1 MKKKETNYKSCQT
14 SQQTVP
20 IKYLE
25 LDWEFQVFC
34 QGGIYCFHLVTD
46 RGWAEVFW
54 AFVGQHRAKGHFC
67 TVLDS
72 TSWTCGVTCL
82 GRHRGGG
89 NTLQWRSSRRRCPG
103 RRRRFCTCH
112 HTPAPGSDQ
121 YLVMLYVDLHK
132 SNHILYSIH
141 IEVFVIE
148 ESKSSYKQLTRRKG
162 GKWIKKQIVKA
173 CFQNCF
179 DIWTKLY
186 YVLEF
191 CANYIKITTLIL
203 WPNIKCLQLILLCTW
218 SWSAKENLW
227 RCRGFII

>member
-1 MKKKETNYKSCQT
+1 MFIFVCHSSSVFRCDFPILCTIYSKIICILQIMLCSPLVSIKVMGCFVIYWVSQIIVEVFDILCRGEVDTRQHSLTSQNWCFVSFTSVCKNVKMKETNYKSCQT

-46 RGWAEVFW
+46 RGWAEVFLSFCW
-54 AFVGQHRAKGHFC
+54 TEQSKGTLLYCVGQYIMH
-67 TVLDS
+67 VWSL
-72 TSWTCGVTCL
+72 VTCL

-121 YLVMLYVDLHK
+121 YV
-132 SNHILYSIH
+132 
-141 IEVFVIE
+141 VI
-148 ESKSSYKQLTRRKG
+148 
-162 GKWIKKQIVKA
+162 
-173 CFQNCF
+173 
-179 DIWTKLY
+179 
-186 YVLEF
+186 
-191 CANYIKITTLIL
+191 
-203 WPNIKCLQLILLCTW
+203 
-218 SWSAKENLW
+218 
-227 RCRGFII
+227 CRFA

>member
-1 MKKKETNYKSCQT
+1 MGCFVIYWVSQIIVEVFDILCRGEVDTRQHSLTSQNWCFVSFTSVCKNVKKKETNYKSCQT

-46 RGWAEVFW
+46 RGWAEVFLSFCW
-54 AFVGQHRAKGHFC
+54 TEQSKGTLLYCVGQYIMH
-67 TVLDS
+67 VWSL
-72 TSWTCGVTCL
+72 VTCL

-121 YLVMLYVDLHK
+121 YV
-132 SNHILYSIH
+132 
-141 IEVFVIE
+141 VI
-148 ESKSSYKQLTRRKG
+148 
-162 GKWIKKQIVKA
+162 
-173 CFQNCF
+173 
-179 DIWTKLY
+179 
-186 YVLEF
+186 
-191 CANYIKITTLIL
+191 
-203 WPNIKCLQLILLCTW
+203 CTF
-218 SWSAKENLW
+218 A
-227 RCRGFII
+227 